1 MIHLIKIEPIVS
13 IDINNLSKELLHQ
26 LEKVGADST
35 PVNPVKENKFL
46 YTTSSLQNFIDSLE
60 EDEIKNYSTLMEF
73 YSQVENYNY
82 IILN

>member
-13 IDINNLSKELLHQ
+13 IDTKNLSKELLHQ

-35 PVNPVKENKFL
+35 PIDPTKENNYL
-46 YTTSSLQNFIDSLE
+46 YTISSLQNFIDSLE
-60 EDEIKNYSTLMEF
+60 EDEIKNYSTLVEF

-82 IILN
+82 IILK